1 MLVIGMDIKKLIQI
15 LSAVFVAAIFIA
27 SYASFGNMGSNL
39 GSPGPTTTVAPQT
52 VYGSGNANAMVTGY
66 GPTMSIF
73 IRCNSTGLVNATVY
87 NVSVMLS
94 RLEAN
99 NNVSNSFQPNQ
110 TTFTVY
116 TNKLNSYQLAS
127 YVTSNIGTN
136 SSACLLYKG
145 QTNLELPRNVT
156 FAVQGQSVQLPIPQN
171 LRNFTLFTSLKPIN
185 AQIPLRISALIT
197 ANGMIFGNLS
207 ITQLGGG

>member
-1 MLVIGMDIKKLIQI
+1 MDIKKLIQI

-27 SYASFGNMGSNL
+27 SYASFGNNGSNL
-39 GSPGPTTTVAPQT
+39 GSSGTTTTVAPQT

-73 IRCNSTGLVNATVY
+73 IKCNSLGLTNSTVY
-87 NVSVMLS
+87 NVSLMLS
-94 RLEAN
+94 NLEAN

-116 TNKLNSYQLAS
+116 TGKLNSYQLANYLS
-127 YVTSNIGTN
+127 TNIGTN
-136 SSACLLYKG
+136 SSACLSYKG
-145 QTNLELPRNVT
+145 QTNLELPSNVM
-156 FAVQGQSVQLPIPQN
+156 FAVQGQRVSLPIPQN
-171 LRNFTLFTSLKPIN
+171 LRNLELFTALKPIN
-185 AQIPLRISALIT
+185 SQVPLRISALLT
-197 ANGMIFGNLS
+197 SNGMIFGNLS